1 MTRQITRELII
12 EKLLSLIDLPVIEH
26 LLLIDERN
34 DIEYCQA
41 LQKFDCLLSTCST
54 TNVNSINKIS
64 MSKSN
69 SDFSIKSHDNK
80 FENLKSLA
88 SSVKLEGNNQL
99 NKLLSK
105 SSLNIIQKS
114 LAILN
119 QKFDTTKCELYVY
132 KNYKIIKVIV
142 ILICFLIL
150 FIDQMSGEKALLI
163 A

>member
-1 MTRQITRELII
+1 LVSKAILSRLVLDKLAQELLMTRQITRELII

-41 LQKFDCLLSTCST
+41 LQKFDCLLNTRSTSNLNITSGGVGSSSKST
-54 TNVNSINKIS
+54 S

-69 SDFSIKSHDNK
+69 SDYTIKSHDNK
-80 FENLKSLA
+80 FENLKNLA
-88 SSVKLEGNNQL
+88 SSVKLEGSYSHL

-119 QKFDTTKCELYVY
+119 QKFDTTKCEL
-132 KNYKIIKVIV
+132 
-142 ILICFLIL
+142 
-150 FIDQMSGEKALLI
+150 
-163 A
+163 